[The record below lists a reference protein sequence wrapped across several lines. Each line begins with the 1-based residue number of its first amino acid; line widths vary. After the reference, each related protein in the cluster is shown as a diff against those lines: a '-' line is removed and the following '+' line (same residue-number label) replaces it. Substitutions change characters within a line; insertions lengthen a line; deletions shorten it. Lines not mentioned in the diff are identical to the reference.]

1 MALNFR
7 KMPTGGKR
15 KKGDRVMRKTLP
27 INLQFF
33 AEGGDGNSDQNAG
46 ENNNV
51 NTDVQGGSHN
61 TQQSAVVDYD
71 KIQTM
76 LDAATAKKENAVL
89 KSYFQQQGLSED
101 EVSQAIAAFKQNK
114 QQQTDEQ
121 NNVNAG
127 LKSELAVAQQ
137 MAEQAQ
143 IELAATKV
151 AMTLGIAAKTLP
163 YVLKM
168 ADFTKAKSNDGKI
181 SEDNIK
187 AALEQVVK
195 DVPALKPEKENNAGF
210 RIGAGQQQGGSSDSN
225 NVNIP
230 QKRWNR
236 FNN

>member
-1 MALNFR
+1 MTLNFR
-7 KMPTGGKR
+7 KMPTGYKR
-15 KKGDRVMRKTLP
+15 KGGTQMKELKL
-27 INLQFF
+27 NLQFF
-33 AEGGDGNSDQNAG
+33 AESGEGNSDQNAG
-46 ENNNV
+46 DNN
-51 NTDVQGGSHN
+51 QGQQN
-61 TQQSAVVDYD
+61 NQQSIDYT
-71 KIQTM
+71 KIQNMIDT
-76 LDAATAKKENAVL
+76 ATAKKENAVL

-101 EVSQAIAAFKQNK
+101 EINQAITAFKQNK

-127 LKSELAVAQQ
+127 LKSELVVAQQ

-168 ADFTKAKSNDGKI
+168 ADFTKAKGNDGKI